1 MGERNCRV
9 LKCSLPLPPAIPAS
23 FASLVGTSCSYS
35 DHEAVSAVLRV
46 SSSRVDDTL
55 VGAMGDFSSRRPTHM
70 AEDAV
75 GEGLQLVNA
84 ALRSVASHQKSYL
97 VLAVLAFLAFVA
109 TFAQILLLD
118 SWLLGLG
125 LFLLRFALVLFGLYS
140 SSFGLHLS

>member
-1 MGERNCRV
+1 
-9 LKCSLPLPPAIPAS
+9 
-23 FASLVGTSCSYS
+23 
-35 DHEAVSAVLRV
+35 VLRV

-84 ALRSVASHQKSYL
+84 ALRSVASHQRSYL
-97 VLAVLAFLAFVA
+97 VLAVLAFLAFAA

-140 SSFGLHLS
+140 FLMGTIFNRRERHALMGGKATLSLLHSRAGYGAI